1 LSGLRSKEVEEVDQ
15 HSFLIEKEI
24 DGEEVGP
31 VDEVELLQV
40 KGSVIIVVNMVTGRE
55 IVQMETGVIDALG
68 VVKLDICSVNVWAQI
83 VLVVIPLR
91 EATQIQG
98 DLDQEVVADEGI
110 VIRLEVLDVG
120 DQVVVGL
127 EIMIAHEVR
136 SVRDPLNVRGIG

>member
-15 HSFLIEKEI
+15 SSFLIEREI
-24 DGEEVGP
+24 DGEEVGL

-68 VVKLDICSVNVWAQI
+68 AVKLDICSVNVWAQI

-98 DLDQEVVADEGI
+98 NLDQEVVADEGI
-110 VIRLEVLDVG
+110 VISLEVLDVG
-120 DQVVVGL
+120 DQIVVGL
-127 EIMIAHEVR
+127 GIMIVREVR
-136 SVRDPLNVRGIG
+136 SVQDQLNVLGIG